1 MWHPTVAGCYLSCNL
16 LTTAWGVAVSTC
28 MGDGGPT
35 WGHAAV
41 MDIGSISG
49 LGAGRGVAIM
59 GTTAYWWYWRDS
71 CCTAANCD
79 INQNNYIGT
88 TNLNTVRCCPALM
101 VTWLYYQSNE
111 SSFEDLGMLH
121 HPSPQC
127 CIPGD
132 SNVQQ
137 YCCENLWSRI
147 TICFSNLE
155 PSWHSSRS
163 YNFDKRL
170 KYKDCTACHLL
181 AVSEITE

>member
-1 MWHPTVAGCYLSCNL
+1 MLKLRVSELQSYNLHSPIHLQLTARTTQVATQQAGCLWTSITRTKAYVWHPTGARCYLSCNL

-49 LGAGRGVAIM
+49 LGAGKGAAIM

-88 TNLNTVRCCPALM
+88 NNSNAVRCHPALM
-101 VTWLYYQSNE
+101 VTWLQSG
-111 SSFEDLGMLH
+111 S
-121 HPSPQC
+121 
-127 CIPGD
+127 
-132 SNVQQ
+132 
-137 YCCENLWSRI
+137 
-147 TICFSNLE
+147 
-155 PSWHSSRS
+155 
-163 YNFDKRL
+163 
-170 KYKDCTACHLL
+170 LL
-181 AVSEITE
+181 SV